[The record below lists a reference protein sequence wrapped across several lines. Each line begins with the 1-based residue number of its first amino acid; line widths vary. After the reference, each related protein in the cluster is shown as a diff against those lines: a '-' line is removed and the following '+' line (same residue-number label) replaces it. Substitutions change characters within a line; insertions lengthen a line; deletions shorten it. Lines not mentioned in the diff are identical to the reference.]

1 MKVLLQSNSLKKI
14 LASLSFLFLF
24 SFNLSAQEGDYANGK
39 KLFNANCAACHKLD
53 KKLIGPA
60 LGGVTERRENAWLQA
75 WIKDNAALRASGDQ
89 DAIDIYNEYNG
100 MVMTAYPQLSEQDIN
115 DILVYT
121 NGEPEEAPATAAVT
135 QEVDPKVAA
144 GKKLYQVHCAS
155 CHKLDKKLIGPALGN
170 VADRRSMEWLKA
182 WIKDNNALRASG
194 DQDAI
199 DIFNEYNGMPMTAFP
214 QLSDEDIEAIIAYTS
229 VGDVEPVAAA
239 AGEDVI
245 AQPRHPIPWMSYV
258 VILAIAGLVAWIYF
272 VSDNGFLKISATIF
286 VLILIGYIGLNAL
299 MDLGIDQ
306 DYQPIQPIAFSHK
319 IHAGD
324 NKIDCQY
331 CHSTAKHSKHSGI
344 PSVNVCMNCHKS
356 IAEYNGPVTSERD
369 KEFYD
374 AEIQKIY
381 DAIGWD
387 PENLTYIEGY
397 DQKPIQWVRIHNLP
411 DFAYFNHAQHVTA
424 GGIACQKCHG
434 PVEEM
439 EDMYQYSPLT
449 MGWCIECHRE
459 TNVDLK
465 GNDYYATI
473 HAQLAEKYGV
483 EKVTIAQIGGLECGK
498 CHY

>member
-24 SFNLSAQEGDYANGK
+24 SFNLSAQEGDYSNGK

-60 LGGVTERRENAWLQA
+60 LGGVTDKRDNAWLQA
-75 WIKDNAALRASGDQ
+75 WIKDNNALRASGDQ
-89 DAIDIYNEYNG
+89 EAIDIFNEYNG
-100 MVMTAYPQLSEQDIN
+100 MPMTAYPQLSEQDIN

-121 NGEPEEAPATAAVT
+121 NGEPEEAPATADVT

-170 VADRRSMEWLKA
+170 VADRRNMEWLKA

-199 DIFNEYNGMPMTAFP
+199 DVFNEYNGMPMTAFP
-214 QLSDEDIEAIIAYTS
+214 QLSDEDIEAIIAYTTA
-229 VGDVEPVAAA
+229 GDMKPVAAT

-245 AQPRHPIPWMSYV
+245 AQPRHPIPWMTYV

-397 DQKPIQWVRIHNLP
+397 EQKPIQWVRIHNLP

-424 GGIACQKCHG
+424 GGLACQKCHG

-459 TNVDLK
+459 TSVDLK
-465 GNDYYATI
+465 GNDYYAKI
-473 HAQLAEKYGV
+473 HAQLADKYGV

>member
-24 SFNLSAQEGDYANGK
+24 SINLSAQEGDYANGK

-60 LGGVTERRENAWLQA
+60 LGGVTDRRENEWLQA
-75 WIKDNAALRASGDQ
+75 WIKDNNALRASGDQ
-89 DAIDIYNEYNG
+89 DAIDIFNEYNG

-229 VGDVEPVAAA
+229 VGDVAPVAAA
-239 AGEDVI
+239 AGEEVI
-245 AQPRHPIPWMSYV
+245 AQPRHPIPWMTYV

-272 VSDNGFLKISATIF
+272 VSNNGFLKISATIF
-286 VLILIGYIGLNAL
+286 VLILVGYIGLNAL

-397 DQKPIQWVRIHNLP
+397 EEKPIQWVRIHNLP

-449 MGWCIECHRE
+449 MGWCIQCHRE
-459 TNVDLK
+459 TSVDLK
-465 GNDYYATI
+465 GNDYYAKI
-473 HAQLAEKYGV
+473 HAQLADKYGV

>member
-60 LGGVTERRENAWLQA
+60 LGGVTERRDNEWLQA
-75 WIKDNAALRASGDQ
+75 WIKDNNALRASGDQ
-89 DAIDIYNEYNG
+89 DAIDVFNEYNG

-229 VGDVEPVAAA
+229 VGDVAPVAAA
-239 AGEDVI
+239 AGEEVI
-245 AQPRHPIPWMSYV
+245 AQPRHPIPWMTYV

-272 VSDNGFLKISATIF
+272 VSNNGFLKISATIF
-286 VLILIGYIGLNAL
+286 VLILVGYIGLNAL

-397 DQKPIQWVRIHNLP
+397 EEKPIQWVRIHNLP

-459 TNVDLK
+459 TSVDLK
-465 GNDYYATI
+465 GNDYYAKI
-473 HAQLAEKYGV
+473 HAQLADKYGV